1 MVVTTWIELWAK
13 HCATDDKGSG
23 FGDSWNNASLQALTL
38 KEGQQKKRIRKSR
51 KAKQEEQNKKERK
64 KAGEAGEEHWCL
76 NNRAANW

>member
-38 KEGQQKKRIRKSR
+38 KEGQQEKRIRKSR
-51 KAKQEEQNKKERK
+51 KAK
-64 KAGEAGEEHWCL
+64 
-76 NNRAANW
+76 